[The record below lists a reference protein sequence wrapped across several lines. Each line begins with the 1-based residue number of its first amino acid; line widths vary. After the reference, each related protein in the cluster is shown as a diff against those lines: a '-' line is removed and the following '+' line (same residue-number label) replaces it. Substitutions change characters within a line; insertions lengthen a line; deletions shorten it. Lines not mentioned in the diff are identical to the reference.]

1 MFNKIDSNYNSDV
14 KLIRFHNL
22 KLFKKIILS
31 LVVTVLIN
39 SLFFI
44 YRGDFSW
51 GVLIVLFIAA
61 GFTLFPIFEKTELID
76 IKWDENNAL
85 IFTYY
90 NLLDKIVTESFK
102 KSNIK
107 SIRVKS
113 RQKRV
118 VIELIDYRVIKLDY
132 TKQQELDILNSRLDS
147 ML

>member
-132 TKQQELDILNSRLDS
+132 TKQQELDILNSRFDS

>member
-61 GFTLFPIFEKTELID
+61 GFTLFPIFEKIELID